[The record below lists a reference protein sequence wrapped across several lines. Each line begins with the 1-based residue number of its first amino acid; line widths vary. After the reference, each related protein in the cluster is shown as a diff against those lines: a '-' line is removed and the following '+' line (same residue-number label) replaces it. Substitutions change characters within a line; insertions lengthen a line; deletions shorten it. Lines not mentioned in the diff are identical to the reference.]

1 MLFNSI
7 EYLLIFLPIVFIIYF
22 TLNKFKLCKISR
34 VFLLLASLYFYGTY
48 KKEYVTIILISILF
62 NYFISYLFKT
72 DIKKAKRKLLL
83 FLSIA
88 ANILI
93 LIYFK
98 YFDFLK
104 ETLSNITFIPFDTF
118 NIIMPLGISFFT
130 MQQISFLV
138 DCYKKDVIEYNLL
151 DYALF
156 ICFFPQL
163 VSGPII
169 RHQEM
174 IPQFMDIKNKV
185 INQDNIFIGIFLIT
199 IGLLKKTV
207 FSDGF
212 SGFITYIVNN
222 EIYNDLGISWFLG
235 IAKIFQ
241 GYFDFSGYCDIALG
255 SAFLFNINLPW
266 NFNSPYQAQSIADY
280 WNRWNMTLMRF
291 FKDYIFIPL
300 GGGSKGL
307 LRYCINVMVVFF
319 IYGCWQYIN
328 LVNILYGIINGILI
342 CINKIWEKTKIKIPK
357 PISITLTFITLILL
371 STFIMT
377 KDLSQSITLLKTMF
391 NINAEHSGIM
401 FINCNLAFILQP
413 PHNAQINILLLLASF
428 VILLFGKNSNELAQ
442 IYIKSNNNLY
452 TIILVFAFI
461 FATLSI
467 TKSTDFLYFVF

>member
-7 EYLLIFLPIVFIIYF
+7 EYLLLFLPFVFIIYF
-22 TLNKFKLCKISR
+22 TLNKFKLCKAARI
-34 VFLLLASLYFYGTY
+34 FLLLASLYFYGSY
-48 KKEYVTIILISILF
+48 RKEYVPIILVSILF
-62 NYFISYLFKT
+62 NYFISYLFKINIT
-72 DIKKAKRKLLL
+72 GLKRKLILT
-83 FLSIA
+83 FGIT

-93 LIYFK
+93 LIFFK

-104 ETLSNITFIPFDTF
+104 ETLSNITFIPFNTF
-118 NIIMPLGISFFT
+118 DIILPLGISFFT

-138 DCYKKDVIEYNLL
+138 DCYKKDVIEYNIL

-199 IGLLKKTV
+199 VGLLKKTV

-212 SGFITYIVNN
+212 AGFITFIADNQ
-222 EIYNDLGISWFLG
+222 IYNDFGISWILG

-266 NFNSPYQAQSIADY
+266 NFNSPYKAQSIADY

-291 FKDYIFIPL
+291 LKDYIFMPL
-300 GGGSKGL
+300 GGCSKGL
-307 LRYCINVMVVFF
+307 FRYCINVMVVFF

-328 LVNILYGIINGILI
+328 FVNILYGIINGILV
-342 CINKIWEKTKIKIPK
+342 CINKIWEKTNIKIPK
-357 PISITLTFITLILL
+357 PFSITLTFITLILL

-391 NINAEHSGIM
+391 GINAQYSDIT
-401 FINCNLAFILQP
+401 FIDWNLAFMLQL
-413 PHNAQINILLLLASF
+413 PHNAQINIVLLLSSF

-442 IYIKSNNNLY
+442 IYVKSNNTLY
-452 TIILVFAFI
+452 TIILVLTFI

-467 TKSTDFLYFVF
+467 TKSTEFLYFVF

>member
-22 TLNKFKLCKISR
+22 TLNKFKLCKASR
-34 VFLLLASLYFYGTY
+34 IFLLLASLYFYGSY
-48 KKEYVTIILISILF
+48 KKEYVPIIIVSILF
-62 NYFISYLFKT
+62 NYFISYLFKK
-72 DIKKAKRKLLL
+72 DITGLKRKLIL
-83 FLSIA
+83 FFGIST
-88 ANILI
+88 NIII

-104 ETLSNITFIPFDTF
+104 ETLSHITFIPFNTF
-118 NIIMPLGISFFT
+118 DIILPLGISFFT
-130 MQQISFLV
+130 LQQISFLV
-138 DCYKKDVIEYNLL
+138 DCYKKDVLEYNLL

-199 IGLLKKTV
+199 IGLFKKTV

-212 SGFITYIVNN
+212 AGFITYIVDNQ
-222 EIYNDLGISWFLG
+222 IYNDFGISWIFG

-255 SAFLFNINLPW
+255 SAFLFNINIPW
-266 NFNSPYQAQSIADY
+266 NFNSPYKAQSIADY

-291 FKDYIFIPL
+291 LKDYIYTPL
-300 GGGSKGL
+300 GGNSKGL
-307 LRYCINVMVVFF
+307 LKTFYNIMIVFF

-328 LVNILYGIINGILI
+328 IVNILYGIINGILVF
-342 CINKIWEKTKIKIPK
+342 INKIWEKTNIKIPK
-357 PISITLTFITLILL
+357 PISIGITFITLILL

-377 KDLSQSITLLKTMF
+377 KDLSQSITLLNTMF
-391 NINAEHSGIM
+391 GINAQHSDIM
-401 FINCNLAFILQP
+401 FINWNLAFILQP
-413 PHNAQINILLLLASF
+413 PHNAQINILLLLSSF

-442 IYIKSNNNLY
+442 IYVKANNNIY
-452 TIILVFAFI
+452 TIILVIAFI

-467 TKSTDFLYFVF
+467 TKSTEFLYFIF

>member
-7 EYLLIFLPIVFIIYF
+7 EYLLIFLPAVFIIYF
-22 TLNKFKLCKISR
+22 TLNKFKLCKTSR
-34 VFLLLASLYFYGTY
+34 IFLLFASLYFYGSY
-48 KKEYVTIILISILF
+48 KKEYVPIILISILF

-72 DIKKAKRKLLL
+72 DITGLKRKLIL
-83 FLSIA
+83 FFGIST
-88 ANILI
+88 NVLI

-104 ETLSNITFIPFDTF
+104 ETLSNITFIPFNTF
-118 NIIMPLGISFFT
+118 DIILPLGISFFT
-130 MQQISFLV
+130 LQQISFLV
-138 DCYKKDVIEYNLL
+138 DCYKKDVLEYNLL

-185 INQDNIFIGIFLIT
+185 INQDNIFVGIFLIT
-199 IGLLKKTV
+199 IGLFKKTV

-212 SGFITYIVNN
+212 AGFITYIVDNQ
-222 EIYNDLGISWFLG
+222 IYNDFGISWIFG

-266 NFNSPYQAQSIADY
+266 NFNSPYKAQSIADY

-291 FKDYIFIPL
+291 LKDYIYTPL
-300 GGGSKGL
+300 GGNSKSL
-307 LRYCINVMVVFF
+307 LKTFYNIMIVFF
-319 IYGCWQYIN
+319 IYGCWQYLN
-328 LVNILYGIINGILI
+328 VVNILYGIINGILVF
-342 CINKIWEKTKIKIPK
+342 INKIWEKTNIKIPK
-357 PISITLTFITLILL
+357 PISISITFITLILL

-377 KDLSQSITLLKTMF
+377 KDISQSITLLKTMF
-391 NINAEHSGIM
+391 NINAEHNDIM
-401 FINCNLAFILQP
+401 FIDWNLAFILQP
-413 PHNAQINILLLLASF
+413 PHNAQINILLLLSSF
-428 VILLFGKNSNELAQ
+428 VILLFGKNSNELGQMYVKA
-442 IYIKSNNNLY
+442 NNNLY
-452 TIILVFAFI
+452 TIILVIAFI

-467 TKSTDFLYFVF
+467 TKSTEFIYFIF

>member
-22 TLNKFKLCKISR
+22 TLNKFKLCKASR
-34 VFLLLASLYFYGTY
+34 IFLLIASLYFYGSY
-48 KKEYVTIILISILF
+48 KKEYVPIILISILF
-62 NYFISYLFKT
+62 NYFISYLFKE
-72 DIKKAKRKLLL
+72 DITEVKRKLIL
-83 FLSIA
+83 FFGILT
-88 ANILI
+88 NIII

-104 ETLSNITFIPFDTF
+104 ETLSNITFIPFNTF
-118 NIIMPLGISFFT
+118 DIILPLGISFFT
-130 MQQISFLV
+130 LQQISFLV
-138 DCYKKDVIEYNLL
+138 DCSKKAVLAYNLV

-185 INQDNIFIGIFLIT
+185 INQDNIFVGIFLIT
-199 IGLLKKTV
+199 IGLFKKTV
-207 FSDGF
+207 FSDSF
-212 SGFITYIVNN
+212 SGFITYIVDNQ
-222 EIYNDLGISWFLG
+222 IYNDFGISWILG

-266 NFNSPYQAQSIADY
+266 NFNSPYKAKSIADY

-291 FKDYIFIPL
+291 LKDYIYTPL
-300 GGGSKGL
+300 GGNSKSIL
-307 LRYCINVMVVFF
+307 KTFYNIMIVFF
-319 IYGCWQYIN
+319 IYGCWQYLN
-328 LVNILYGIINGILI
+328 VVNILYGIINGILVF
-342 CINKIWEKTKIKIPK
+342 INKIWEKTNIKIPK
-357 PISITLTFITLILL
+357 PISIGITFVTLILL

-391 NINAEHSGIM
+391 GINAEHNDIM
-401 FINCNLAFILQP
+401 FIDWNLTFILQP
-413 PHNAQINILLLLASF
+413 PHNAQINILLLISSF

-442 IYIKSNNNLY
+442 IYAKANNNLY
-452 TIILVFAFI
+452 TIILVFAFV

-467 TKSTDFLYFVF
+467 TRSTEFIYFIF